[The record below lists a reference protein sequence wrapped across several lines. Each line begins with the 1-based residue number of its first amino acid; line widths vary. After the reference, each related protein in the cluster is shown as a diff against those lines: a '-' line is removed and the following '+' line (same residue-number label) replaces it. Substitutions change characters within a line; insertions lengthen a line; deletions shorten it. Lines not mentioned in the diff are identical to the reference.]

1 MKVNQL
7 EEKSTELCIKLK
19 EAQKENVQ
27 LKEQVRKKSKVF
39 LSMYCTKA
47 LSFTTQVLNN
57 NYINGVIMTSLVCLL
72 EMVMFIRLQLR
83 FYISI
88 FANKSY
94 YNYSM

>member
-7 EEKSTELCIKLK
+7 EEKSTKLCIKLK

-57 NYINGVIMTSLVCLL
+57 YINCVIMTSLVCLL

-83 FYISI
+83 FHISI
-88 FANKSY
+88 FADKSY